1 MAIVTG
7 QLSVGTASPTQVN
20 QPNVNPVWVHIHN
33 NDNTNNLVI
42 GNANVTANTGMIL
55 PKLDSIEIYLHP
67 LDVLYLLASSGT
79 ITASYI
85 VRNG

>member
-7 QLSVGTASPTQVN
+7 QLSVGTASPIQVN
-20 QPNVNPVWVHIHN
+20 QPNVSPVWVHIHN

-79 ITASYI
+79 INASYL